1 MGSASLLIF
10 HHPPPLT
17 SQQEKNGNWGGGV
30 SGGGMRLRVVRMA
43 WGAFLAPRVLSR
55 REKRSGC
62 IAAGNSDFTQ
72 REPAREDKQDGF

>member
-1 MGSASLLIF
+1 ME
-10 HHPPPLT
+10 T
-17 SQQEKNGNWGGGV
+17 GGV
-30 SGGGMRLRVVRMA
+30 GGSGGGMRLRVVRMA
-43 WGAFLAPRVLSR
+43 WGAFLAPRVLPR